1 MQEELLQNTS
11 VVTEE
16 ENIDDLFKLV
26 ELDERESEHIA
37 AEPYSYW
44 KSVLRVFIKKP
55 AAIISLVSLIILII
69 GVVFIPMFVPEGY
82 LSEYENLAI
91 KNQAPSIA
99 HIWGTDLIGRDV
111 FFLCWI
117 GAGKSLGLALI
128 SSFIVLFIGTIFGLI
143 WGFFKKLDRLF
154 IEIYNLFVN
163 IPSLLIYMLL
173 STIFSSAFPTLAVE
187 VRLIVALTLTGWIG
201 LARFVRNQVIIITNR
216 EYNVA
221 SQTLATPPH
230 RIMFKNLLPFILSV
244 IITDFSLT
252 IPGMISSE
260 VSMSYFGVGL
270 PSTDISIGALLE
282 VGRKN
287 FTLYPWQL
295 LYPAL
300 LLALII
306 FIFFLMGL
314 ALTDALDPKK
324 HR

>member
-1 MQEELLQNTS
+1 MQEELLNNTS
-11 VVTEE
+11 VVAEE
-16 ENIDDLFKLV
+16 ENLDDLFKLV

-55 AAIISLVSLIILII
+55 AAIISLVSLIILILGI
-69 GVVFIPMFVPEGY
+69 TIIPNIVPAGY
-82 LSEYENLAI
+82 LSEYENIAI
-91 KNQAPSIA
+91 KNQGPSME
-99 HIWGTDLIGRDV
+99 HIWGTDLIGRDI

-117 GAGKSLGLALI
+117 GAQKSLGLALI
-128 SSFIVLFIGTIFGLI
+128 SSFIVLIIGTVFGLI

-173 STIFSSAFPTLAVE
+173 STIFTSAFPTVAVE
-187 VRLIVALTLTGWIG
+187 VRLVVALTLTGWIG
-201 LARFVRNQVIIITNR
+201 LARFVRNQVIIINNR

-252 IPGMISSE
+252 IIQHYGKRHKGCQQHRIARA
-260 VSMSYFGVGL
+260 VS
-270 PSTDISIGALLE
+270 P
-282 VGRKN
+282 
-287 FTLYPWQL
+287 
-295 LYPAL
+295 
-300 LLALII
+300 
-306 FIFFLMGL
+306 
-314 ALTDALDPKK
+314 
-324 HR
+324 